1 MLQRWV
7 VQVGRVVLAGGLALT
22 LALMGPTLTSA
33 QAGAQKT
40 PTVQGLWRNGDT
52 TMRIT
57 VNKSQVKGL
66 FEEVGQFARELGFGA
81 REEILTGTLR
91 DSLIHGE
98 QTIRYGTTQSCFRE
112 RGRKVP
118 MMARMTPDGQVL
130 AIHFYNIRVDANC
143 QETGVYEV
151 TETLWQLVPGR

>member
-7 VQVGRVVLAGGLALT
+7 VRVGRLVLIGGLALT
-22 LALMGPTLTSA
+22 VFFMGSSITSA
-33 QAGAQKT
+33 QAGAQKSL
-40 PTVQGLWRNGDT
+40 TVQGLWRNGDT

-57 VNKSQVKGL
+57 VNKSQVKGV
-66 FEEVGQFARELGFGA
+66 FEEVGQLARELGFSA

-118 MMARMTPDGQVL
+118 LMARMTPDGQVL
-130 AIHFYNIRVDANC
+130 AIHFYNLRVDANC
-143 QETGVYEV
+143 QDTGVYEV